1 MVWIVTM
8 VTASEHHLG
17 PFLHCPTINYWLPLV
32 SANIKM
38 HIFSPWLFQTFKRLV
53 WDHLISLLPM
63 PSLTQVLH
71 SKVLEDKRWQFKCEA
86 LSRLVLRWRVNAGID
101 SCLHWCTVNSLL
113 TVCTVWLWNMHPCS
127 LLEWMISF
135 IIICW
140 LCLLQLVLGSNRL
153 LHKRTKIS

>member
-38 HIFSPWLFQTFKRLV
+38 HIFPPWLFQTFKRLV

-101 SCLHWCTVNSLL
+101 SCLHWCTDSQLIADCLYCVTVKHASLFTIRMNDFIHHNLL
-113 TVCTVWLWNMHPCS
+113 TVFATTS
-127 LLEWMISF
+127 LG
-135 IIICW
+135 
-140 LCLLQLVLGSNRL
+140 V
-153 LHKRTKIS
+153 K